1 VKTVTGIKAGST
13 TVDLGDTSG
22 QAVLIWITNRGDGSA
37 ENRVTIR
44 EATLR
49 GVPE

>member
-1 VKTVTGIKAGST
+1 
-13 TVDLGDTSG
+13 
-22 QAVLIWITNRGDGSA
+22 VLIWITDRGDGSPDT
-37 ENRVTIR
+37 RVEIR